1 MLVSFNY
8 KTRFFCI
15 NTQAAVFLIAFLCF
29 ISSAW
34 ADDDHSFSDLAIK
47 NLQHPAEHTF
57 TSGQPSQE
65 AFSALA
71 KKGVQVVVNL
81 RPQSEQDWNEQAK
94 VESLGMSYINLPVA
108 GAEGVSFENAK
119 KLDEI
124 LKGLEGKTV
133 LVHCAS
139 GNRVGALIAL
149 NVFKQNGENT
159 DAAVEVGK
167 QWGLTRL
174 EPLVREKL
182 AQ

>member
-71 KKGVQVVVNL
+71 KIETWPFAL
-81 RPQSEQDWNEQAK
+81 
-94 VESLGMSYINLPVA
+94 ESISTA
-108 GAEGVSFENAK
+108 TC
-119 KLDEI
+119 KL
-124 LKGLEGKTV
+124 
-133 LVHCAS
+133 
-139 GNRVGALIAL
+139 L
-149 NVFKQNGENT
+149 NV
-159 DAAVEVGK
+159 
-167 QWGLTRL
+167 RL
-174 EPLVREKL
+174 GSTLSLQPITVNKRKHIVLRANVKIRFDI
-182 AQ
+182 